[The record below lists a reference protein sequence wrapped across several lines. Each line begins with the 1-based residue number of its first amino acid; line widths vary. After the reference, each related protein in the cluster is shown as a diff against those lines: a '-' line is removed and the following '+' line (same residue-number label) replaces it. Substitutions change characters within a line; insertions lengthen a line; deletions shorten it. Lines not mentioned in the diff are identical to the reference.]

1 MANEAGKSLLQTRSA
16 WTEDLASAP
25 ALSSTPP
32 ETARFVARF
41 VRTDAS
47 GQHWLHTLVEQDG
60 AYREQSAPVADGIA
74 SLIAVHPSAAWYE
87 REIHDQLGVMIYGL
101 PDLRPLFLHENWP
114 QGVHPWRDGWPSL
127 QQNNGTAPA
136 PSLPLS
142 GAPYPFLQVE
152 GDGVCEVSVGPIHA
166 GIIEPGH
173 FRFSVVGDRVL
184 HLELQHFFTFR
195 AAETRFAGLPPAQA
209 VVIAESIS
217 GDHCLAHAV
226 AFCEAVE
233 ALAGVEP
240 PPRARL
246 LRLIGL
252 ELERM
257 WFHIG
262 DTGGLAGDV
271 GFIAAAAACSRLREE
286 ILAAS
291 AATVGTRFWRGMVCP
306 GGMRRDLADDD
317 LRRLGCAVQRI
328 HEEFVEVA
336 RALLATPSLAARYC
350 DCGVL
355 ARPIA
360 RDLAVVG
367 PAGRASGQNVDVRRD
382 HPSPA
387 YREIDPKVIVLD
399 SGDVMARA
407 RIRIEEA
414 GESAMLMRRALA
426 VLPGGAVCAPMPAL
440 LTGDGRAAVE
450 SPRGELIYRLWVENG
465 LITRC
470 YVRDPSF
477 QNWPALPHAV
487 IGGVIADFPLINKS
501 FNLSYAGCDR

>member
-1 MANEAGKSLLQTRSA
+1 MADQAGNSSLHTRNVWAEA
-16 WTEDLASAP
+16 ASAP
-25 ALSSTPP
+25 ALPP
-32 ETARFVARF
+32 TCAETARFVARF
-41 VRTDAS
+41 VRTDTA
-47 GQHWLHTLVEQDG
+47 GEHWLHTLIEQDG
-60 AYREQSAPVADGIA
+60 AYREWCDPVRDGIS
-74 SLIAVHPSAAWYE
+74 SLTPIHPSAAWYE
-87 REIHDQLGVMIYGL
+87 REIHDQLGVAIHDL
-101 PDLRPLFLHENWP
+101 PDSRPLFLHENWP
-114 QGVHPWRDGWPSL
+114 QRLHPWRDGWPLPSNRASAL
-127 QQNNGTAPA
+127 PA
-136 PSLPLS
+136 ASLP
-142 GAPYPFLQVE
+142 PERETYPFLQVE
-152 GDGVCEVSVGPIHA
+152 GDGVCEVNVGPIHA

-173 FRFSVVGDRVL
+173 FRFSMMGDRVL
-184 HLELQHFFTFR
+184 HLELRHFFTFR
-195 AAETRFAGLPPAQA
+195 AAETLFAGLPPAQA
-209 VVIAESIS
+209 VIIAESIS

-240 PPRARL
+240 SPRARL

-271 GFIAAAAACSRLREE
+271 GFVAAAAACSRLREE
-286 ILAAS
+286 VLAAS

-306 GGMRRDLADDD
+306 GGMRHDFADED

-328 HEEFVEVA
+328 HDEFAAVA

-355 ARPIA
+355 APLSA
-360 RDLAVVG
+360 HELAVVG
-367 PAGRASGQNVDVRRD
+367 PSGRASGQDVDVRRD
-382 HPSPA
+382 HPSSA
-387 YREIDPKVIVLD
+387 YREIDPQVIVHR

-414 GESAMLMRRALA
+414 AESALLIRRALA
-426 VLPGGAVCAPMPAL
+426 VLPAGAVCAPLPVL
-440 LTGDGRAAVE
+440 LTGDASAVVE
-450 SPRGELIYRLWVENG
+450 SPRGELIYRVWVENG

-477 QNWPALPHAV
+477 QNWPAVPHAV
-487 IGGVIADFPLINKS
+487 TGGIIADFPLINKS